1 MICPMR
7 HSGRTFRPPG
17 PAFPPGLLPDLWG
30 FGVSAE
36 PPSVA
41 PAVHRD
47 RIRTLRVVQ
56 APPPQPAPERGTDP
70 LARLIEQIGRLF
82 G

>member
-1 MICPMR
+1 MR

-17 PAFPPGLLPDLWG
+17 PDFPPGLMPDLWG

-47 RIRTLRVVQ
+47 RIRALRVVE
-56 APPPQPAPERGTDP
+56 APPAEREPERGGDP
-70 LARLIEQIGRLF
+70 LTKLIERIGRLF

>member
-1 MICPMR
+1 MIVGMR

-17 PAFPPGLLPDLWG
+17 PNFPPGLLPDLWG

-47 RIRTLRVVQ
+47 RVRTLRPVEG
-56 APPPQPAPERGTDP
+56 AKPRDEGAGGAP
-70 LARLIEQIGRLF
+70 LARLVERIGRLF

>member
-1 MICPMR
+1 MR

-17 PAFPPGLLPDLWG
+17 SDFPPGLLPDLWG

-36 PPSVA
+36 PPAVA

-47 RIRTLRVVQ
+47 RLRTLRVV
-56 APPPQPAPERGTDP
+56 PPPPPPPSVERGGDP
-70 LARLIEQIGRLF
+70 LARLIERIGRLF

>member
-1 MICPMR
+1 
-7 HSGRTFRPPG
+7 
-17 PAFPPGLLPDLWG
+17 
-30 FGVSAE
+30 
-36 PPSVA
+36 VA

-56 APPPQPAPERGTDP
+56 GPLPPQPPPERGTDP

>member
-1 MICPMR
+1 MR

-17 PAFPPGLLPDLWG
+17 PDFPPGLMPDLWG

-36 PPSVA
+36 PPSIA

-47 RIRTLRVVQ
+47 RIRTLRVVE
-56 APPPQPAPERGTDP
+56 APPAERAPERGGDP
-70 LARLIEQIGRLF
+70 LAKLIERIGRLF